1 MKSNYQLENINDG
14 EFESLVIAICREII
28 GIGCKTFSVGKDG
41 AKDSYF
47 NGTAQNFPSQKDSW
61 SGIMLVQAKHTTNNQ
76 ASCSENDFYINKT
89 SLLQKEINRLNETKV
104 DQPFDYYLIFTNR
117 KLTGNTHP
125 LIAKKL
131 KTELNIKDADIIGIE
146 QITDYLD
153 YYPHI
158 ANKFGIYKFTTPLRF
173 YEKDLKDVIIFFNNN
188 RKIIAD
194 ESHNYIDKFDNIS
207 KEEKNKLN
215 NLSCDYFDFIK
226 QHSLRYF
233 TEIDNFLKDP
243 KNETYTKY
251 YANTIS
257 DLQAKIILER
267 ERFNDFKELLEHI
280 ISFVVENNEDNLRE
294 HRLVVRVFVHF
305 MYFNCDIGKTKW

>member
-1 MKSNYQLENINDG
+1 MKSNYQLENLGD
-14 EFESLVIAICREII
+14 EQFEDLVIAICRELL
-28 GIGCKTFSVGKDG
+28 GVGCKTFSPGKDG

-47 NGTAQNFPSQKDSW
+47 NGTAQNFPSLKDSW
-61 SGIMLVQAKHTTNNQ
+61 SGIFIIQAKHTTNNQ
-76 ASCSENDFYINKT
+76 ASCSDNEFSVNK
-89 SLLQKEINRLNETKV
+89 SSILQKEINRLNEIKLE
-104 DQPFDYYLIFTNR
+104 QPFDNYILFTNR

-125 LIAKKL
+125 EIVKKL
-131 KTELNIKDADIIGIE
+131 IDEVGIKNAEIIGTE

-158 ANKFGIYKFTTPLRF
+158 ANKFGIYKFTSPLRF
-173 YEKDLKDVIIFFNNN
+173 YEKDLKDVIIFFSDN
-188 RKIIAD
+188 RRKIAD
-194 ESHNYIDKFDNIS
+194 ESHNYINQFDNIS

-215 NLSCDYFDFIK
+215 NLSSDYFDFIK

-257 DLQAKIILER
+257 DLQAKILLER

-305 MYFNCDIGKTKW
+305 MYFNCDIGKTK

>member
-1 MKSNYQLENINDG
+1 MKSNYQLENLNSE
-14 EFESLVIAICREII
+14 EFEDLVIAICRELL
-28 GIGCKTFSVGKDG
+28 GISCKTFSSGKDG
-41 AKDSYF
+41 AKDSFF
-47 NGTAQNFPSQKDSW
+47 NGTAQNFPSLKNSW
-61 SGIMLVQAKHTTNNQ
+61 SGSFIIQAKHVKSSE
-76 ASCSENDFYINKT
+76 ASCSDNDFSVNK
-89 SLLQKEINRLNETKV
+89 SSILQKEIDRLNEIKIE
-104 DQPFDYYLIFTNR
+104 QPFNNYILFTNR

-125 LIAKKL
+125 EIVEKL
-131 KTELNIKDADIIGIE
+131 RKELNIDNTEIIGRE
-146 QITDYLD
+146 QISSYLD

-173 YEKDLKDVIIFFNNN
+173 YEKDLKDVIIFFNDN
-188 RKIIAD
+188 RKKIAN
-194 ESHNYIDKFDNIS
+194 ESHNYINQFDNIS

-215 NLSCDYFDFIK
+215 NLSSDYFNFIK
-226 QHSLRYF
+226 KHSLMYF

-257 DLQAKIILER
+257 DLQAKILLER

-305 MYFNCDIGKTKW
+305 MYFNCDIGKTK